1 MYLLLIV
8 SIVFATLNNVALQ
21 YPTKTGKG
29 FNPFLFNIIVAL
41 VWVPI
46 LFIYNAGIQSATV
59 NTFVFGLLYGL
70 VFTGF
75 IFFKCKAMSNGP
87 ISITALI
94 GCSSFVITTIFNAI
108 YWKES
113 IGFFEAAGIV
123 VALIAIIL
131 SNIDF
136 KRNSRQKETSSLKWK
151 IYSLFFFLFAG
162 STGIIFRFHQ
172 NVDAENTNE
181 MMIIAASVSVLILF
195 AIWLIGGGLKKTE
208 ENKKTQFDRVIFIVA
223 LVCGILSCVYN
234 RLNIYLAG
242 AMPSVLFFPI
252 FNCSVILLSLCC
264 GCFNYKEKLTL
275 QKTVGVFL
283 GVVAVSLIS
292 RFFGIC

>member
-1 MYLLLIV
+1 MYLLLTV

-21 YPTKTGKG
+21 YPTKKDIG
-29 FNPFLFNIIVAL
+29 FNPFLFNVIVAL
-41 VWVPI
+41 VWFPI
-46 LFIYNAGIQSATV
+46 LFIYNGGIRNVTF
-59 NTFVFGLLYGL
+59 NTCIYGL
-70 VFTGF
+70 IYGFVFTGF
-75 IFFKCKAMSNGP
+75 IFFKSKAMSSGP
-87 ISITALI
+87 ISLTALI

-181 MMIIAASVSVLILF
+181 MMMIAAIISVLIF
-195 AIWLIGGGLKKTE
+195 IIIWLIGGGLKKNDADE
-208 ENKKTQFDRVIFIVA
+208 KPKFGWIILIVA
-223 LVCGILSCVYN
+223 LICGVLSCVYN
-234 RLNIYLAG
+234 RLNIYLSG

-264 GCFNYKEKLTL
+264 GCIMYKEKLTI
-275 QKTVGVFL
+275 QKAVGVFL

-292 RFFGIC
+292 RFFGTC